1 MAQEIA
7 KDNLGIPLEEND
19 RVIFS
24 VEDVFKNGKVV
35 AKKYDDGFT
44 LEIVEIVV
52 KVINAQNTDIKDGET
67 FFIKSENV
75 INKTAILDA
84 APEFC

>member
-24 VEDVFKNGKVV
+24 VEDEFKNGKIVG
-35 AKKYDDGFT
+35 KKFDKGFT

-67 FFIKSENV
+67 FFIKAENV
-75 INKTAILDA
+75 INKTAILEA
-84 APEFC
+84 APEFE